1 MELTDIISRVR
12 IDIGDVPQN
21 FNTSTISDGQATW
34 FDLPQQLINSA
45 GLVVEQING
54 PYVTIL
60 TTPLNYTLDAEH
72 GQLSL
77 TAPLPYQETLRV
89 SGSCWALFTDTELS
103 NYIWDAVAQHF
114 YNRTMTE
121 RFKDIH
127 GFFTYRDTP
136 ITLSNCPRIEEP
148 LVVQLAEI
156 NALWSM
162 AIDASTDVD
171 IQTAEGTNIERSQR
185 YSQLMGMI
193 DELTRHYA
201 EWCGQMNV
209 GLFRSETLEMR
220 RVSQTTGRLVPLFK
234 NREFDDHRFP
244 VRKLPEIVSRNL
256 DNSGYNSPI
265 WNGMG
270 Q

>member
-1 MELTDIISRVR
+1 MDIDAIMELTDVISRVR

-34 FDLPQQLINSA
+34 FDLPQQLINTA

-54 PYVTIL
+54 PYINML
-60 TTPLNYTLDAEH
+60 TNPSNYTLDSEH

-77 TAPLPYQETLRV
+77 TAPIGYQETLRV
-89 SGSCWALFTDTELS
+89 SGTCWALFTDTELS

-148 LVVQLAEI
+148 LVVMLAEI
-156 NALWSM
+156 NAMWSM

-171 IQTAEGTNIERSQR
+171 IRTAEGTDIERSQR
-185 YSQLMGMI
+185 YSQLMGMM
-193 DELTRHYA
+193 DELTTHYMQC
-201 EWCGQMNV
+201 CGQLNV
-209 GLFRSETLEMR
+209 GMFSDETLRCEECPR
-220 RVSQTTGRLVPLFK
+220 LLVDWCRCSKLVSMTITAAHS
-234 NREFDDHRFP
+234 EA
-244 VRKLPEIVSRNL
+244 S
-256 DNSGYNSPI
+256 
-265 WNGMG
+265 
-270 Q
+270 

>member
-34 FDLPQQLINSA
+34 FDLPQQLINTS

-54 PYVTIL
+54 PYVTVL
-60 TTPLNYTLDAEH
+60 TTPLNYTLDSEH

-77 TAPLPYQETLRV
+77 NAPLPYQETLRV
-89 SGSCWALFTDTELS
+89 SGTCWALFTDTELS

-114 YNRTMTE
+114 YNRTMSE
-121 RFKDIH
+121 RYKDQH

-148 LVVQLAEI
+148 LVVMLAEV

-185 YSQLMGMI
+185 YSQLMGMVS
-193 DELTRHYA
+193 ELTDHYMQ
-201 EWCGQMNV
+201 WCGQLNV
-209 GLFRSETLEMR
+209 GAFRNETLEMR
-220 RVSQTTGRLVPLFK
+220 RVDQTTGRLRPLFRA
-234 NREFDDHRFP
+234 REYDDHRFP
-244 VRKLPEIVSRNL
+244 VRKLPEIVTRNQ
-256 DNSGYNSPI
+256 DNSGYPSSM
-265 WNGMG
+265 WNGQG
-270 Q
+270 F